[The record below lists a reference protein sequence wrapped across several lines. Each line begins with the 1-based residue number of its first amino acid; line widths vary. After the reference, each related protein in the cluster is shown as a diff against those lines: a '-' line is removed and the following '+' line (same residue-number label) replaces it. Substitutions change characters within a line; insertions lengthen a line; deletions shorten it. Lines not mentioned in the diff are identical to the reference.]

1 MALSKR
7 AQEAIRRAVTD
18 DKAAEELM
26 AALEAAQ
33 EDEQARADAEEA
45 LARQAVAVDDIAD
58 TENASAEEVAEKM
71 NELLAALRAADLLL
85 E

>member
-1 MALSKR
+1 
-7 AQEAIRRAVTD
+7 
-18 DKAAEELM
+18 M